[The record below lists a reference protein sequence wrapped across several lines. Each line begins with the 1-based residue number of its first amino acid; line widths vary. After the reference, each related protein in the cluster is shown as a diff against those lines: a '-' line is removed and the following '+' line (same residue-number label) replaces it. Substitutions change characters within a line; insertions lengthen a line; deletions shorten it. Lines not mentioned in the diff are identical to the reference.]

1 MQIINFSTGH
11 APTIDDT
18 INVANSN
25 PVKLT
30 RDIFYNMTGKKVVI
44 STGAGGTD
52 TVLTETTD
60 WTSGTIFP
68 DGDLPSSISP
78 DVAYQTISIVNA
90 TYHSTLLYLSY
101 YPIADIINAER
112 WNEDVAKSETK
123 LKQITDN
130 YTVNAGEQFHIIEAT
145 LTTVDK
151 TITMPTPATCEGE
164 LYRIILQS
172 TTSAKLSLSY
182 TGDMRYEGEV
192 IDPTL
197 YEGGEVLIV
206 ISDGVDWLVLDFEFS
221 RYYNIDDQKANNT
234 VGGTFTSGAWQ
245 TRDLNT
251 ELNTPLWGA
260 SLATNQITLP
270 AGVYE
275 ISVKCPALRVNSH
288 VCRVYNVIDAVF
300 IIEGKQSYT
309 DSAAFY
315 AMTDST
321 IENERFELTATKVIR
336 IEHQC
341 QTTAASTGFGG
352 TSSFTT
358 DHETYTTVRLWQ
370 VIPL

>member
-1 MQIINFSTGH
+1 MQIINYSTTH
-11 APTIDDT
+11 AQTVDDT

-25 PVKLT
+25 PVKLA
-30 RDIFYNMTGKKVVI
+30 RDIFYNKTGKKPVI
-44 STGAGGTD
+44 STGAGGTG

-130 YTVNAGEQFHIIEAT
+130 YTVNAGEQYHIIEAT

-151 TITMPTPATCEGE
+151 TLTLPAASGIEGE
-164 LYRIILQS
+164 LYRVVLQS
-172 TTSAKLSLSY
+172 TTSAKLSFPVG
-182 TGDMRYEGEV
+182 TFKWKGQT

-197 YEGGEVLIV
+197 YEDGETIEF
-206 ISDGVDWLVLDFEFS
+206 ISDGTNLIVTRFDFD
-221 RYYNIDDQKANNT
+221 RYYNIDDQKT
-234 VGGTFTSGAWQ
+234 DGTGGGTFTSGTWQ
-245 TRDLNT
+245 TRVLNT

-270 AGVYE
+270 AGKYIIDVR
-275 ISVKCPALRVNSH
+275 CPAFRVNSH
-288 VCRVYNVIDAVF
+288 NARVYNITDTSL
-300 IIEGKQSYT
+300 IEEGQQSYS
-309 DSAAFY
+309 DNVNFY
-315 AMTDST
+315 AITKAELNN
-321 IENERFELTATKVIR
+321 IRFEITASKVIE
-336 IEHQC
+336 IQHQC
-341 QTTAASTGFGG
+341 QTTFAGSGFGG
-352 TSSFTT
+352 ATSFTT
-358 DHETYTTVRLWQ
+358 DHETYTTVRMKQ
-370 VIPL
+370 VLPL